1 MVKNQFV
8 NAKGGTELH
17 CIVTVISWFSHS
29 FSICWDYAAF
39 KSCEFVSPNYVRS
52 SDFGYIEPF
61 HNYYHMYNKM

>member
-8 NAKGGTELH
+8 NAKGGTELL

-39 KSCEFVSPNYVRS
+39 KSSREDV
-52 SDFGYIEPF
+52 
-61 HNYYHMYNKM
+61 